1 MPPDTTATE
10 DEGASRAGAALYREF
25 LADREDVLRHKWL
38 MSEKEGRDVG
48 FEAALVD
55 WVRNHRGT
63 DRKRRQG
70 KKSEG

>member
-1 MPPDTTATE
+1 MPAE
-10 DEGASRAGAALYREF
+10 SAVDEEVSSRAGAVYYREF

-38 MSEKEGRDVG
+38 LSEKAGSDVG

-55 WVRNHRGT
+55 WVRHHRVS

-70 KKSEG
+70 KKSDG